1 MYSSLSA
8 VQIDKEDAEAF
19 ENHVVN
25 TGEDSDEMKNH
36 LASMIEMFSQFVDM
50 TWAKKML
57 NDYNNDSLIKSM
69 QNPRAFLFDD

>member
-1 MYSSLSA
+1 
-8 VQIDKEDAEAF
+8 
-19 ENHVVN
+19 
-25 TGEDSDEMKNH
+25 
-36 LASMIEMFSQFVDM
+36 MIEMFSQFVDM